1 MSNPTYPDLCRMST
15 EATDALYSAAYRF
28 RRLSAPDRDAARAT
42 LMAAGK
48 LLGAIRDRMNSDAW
62 PCAPLM
68 LPAFRSSLP

>member
-1 MSNPTYPDLCRMST
+1 MNNPTYPDLCRMST

-28 RRLSAPDRDAARAT
+28 RRLSAPDRDAARPA
-42 LMAAGK
+42 LMTAGR

-68 LPAFRSSLP
+68 LTTFRSALP